1 MSKFFT
7 IEISDPAYEF
17 DNLRYIT
24 IKSKALK
31 KRADISLY
39 VPKEPIKGI
48 VILLHGVYGSHW
60 AWSLKGGVHQTTQKL
75 INEGKIEPML
85 LIMPSDG
92 LFGDGSGYLPHHTEN
107 YEDWIV
113 SDLRNLI
120 YEIQPDLN
128 PDLPLFITGLSMGGY
143 GAMRLGAKYPQVF
156 KSFSGLSSITEFSQ
170 LKQFLENSDDTV
182 LKKNVLAEESIIQ
195 WMLDNKS
202 LLPLFR
208 FDCGKDDILIEA
220 NRKLHHELA
229 ASNIPHIYQ
238 EYLGA
243 HEWSYWHEH
252 IADSL
257 IFFNKFIELF
267 SE

>member
-7 IEISDPAYEF
+7 IEISDPTYEH
-17 DNLRYIT
+17 DKLRWIT
-24 IKSKALK
+24 VKSKALK
-31 KRADISLY
+31 KRADVSIF
-39 VPKEPIKGI
+39 VPAGTIKGI

-60 AWSLKGGVHQTTQKL
+60 AWSLKGGVHKTTQQL
-75 INEGKIEPML
+75 IDEGKIEPML

-156 KSFSGLSSITEFSQ
+156 KTFSGLSSITEFGQ
-170 LKQFLENSDDTV
+170 LKQFLENEDDEP
-182 LKKNVLAEESIIQ
+182 LKANVLAEESTLQ
-195 WMLDNKS
+195 WMLANKS

-208 FDCGKDDILIEA
+208 FDCGKEDILIEA
-220 NRKLHHELA
+220 NRQLHEALQA
-229 ASNIPHIYQ
+229 NNIPHIYE
-238 EYLGA
+238 EYEGA
-243 HEWSYWHEH
+243 HEWPYWQAH
-252 IADSL
+252 IVDTL
-257 IFFNKFIELF
+257 LFFNEYLVI
-267 SE
+267 